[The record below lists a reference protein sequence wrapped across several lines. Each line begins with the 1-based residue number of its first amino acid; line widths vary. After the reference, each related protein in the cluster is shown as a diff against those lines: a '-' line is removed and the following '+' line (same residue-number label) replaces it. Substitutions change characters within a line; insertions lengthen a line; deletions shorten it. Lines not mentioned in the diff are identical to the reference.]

1 MSDLNWV
8 NDLLSEKTDLVL
20 NCDLNSDSVNGY
32 LNRFNDKVD
41 NFILLKEQGKTALK
55 GRETTLLED
64 GGLFLWYFAGRNWRL

>member
-1 MSDLNWV
+1 M
-8 NDLLSEKTDLVL
+8 
-20 NCDLNSDSVNGY
+20 NSDSVNGY

-64 GGLFLWYFAGRNWRL
+64 GGLFLWYLFRASKKFFFSVAGLPKNKTFFVASLT